1 MCSEPSN
8 DRPAVKHYESKG
20 GPIVHFGR
28 GSQALLEG
36 SKIFFSAYAGMPICP
51 RLVVSDTFEWLDA
64 NALRLELHLNSSHPL
79 VALPLPRQPND
90 EAIIVDLNKWPVW
103 DGKNWMD
110 ARFSFEKVEE
120 NALLHSSLGSNVQD
134 YGIILIAVTRLRIL
148 EWTPDTLPL
157 RTQLPRTEFSTMS
170 QRPASSNKPE
180 AGLKVVASSYQPYR
194 SRGASL
200 KLENCVVLGLATG
213 STCV

>member
-120 NALLHSSLGSNVQD
+120 NAVSRRAADLLVLT
-134 YGIILIAVTRLRIL
+134 I
-148 EWTPDTLPL
+148 
-157 RTQLPRTEFSTMS
+157 
-170 QRPASSNKPE
+170 
-180 AGLKVVASSYQPYR
+180 VVASFISWKQR
-194 SRGASL
+194 A
-200 KLENCVVLGLATG
+200 GLWDNSDRCDPSPNTG
-213 STCV
+213 VDTRYFTSPDTAAKNRI